1 MYSLLKKFSDVNPE
15 RFNHNFIMSRNDQ
28 DVLEYAIDIFKG
40 LEILDEFEVESVTLD
55 TDESSF
61 GPIKNQ
67 HRYYKSILPS
77 RVNKIHYRVKITPS
91 ENAVNKSPL
100 FNKKNAVPDSGS
112 FIKEGDIFVNKL
124 IDNVFYI
131 NEGVRYFLIYQIV
144 DNATYGVRESV
155 VLKSLFMPITAQKND
170 IVVTPE
176 FCEESVD
183 VPSFELQLFSRK
195 INPVLYVLGKAAYNI
210 IKDNTDVETT
220 IDDRRALESDGLID
234 ALKDFFQT
242 DFTISKDIPLDVD
255 VDTHYTFKLH
265 HDAEPSYIT
274 VSKTDFDENVLTR
287 ALIGCLSHI
296 PSDTKKKPIMFS
308 YSELHKPWFWI
319 DKLSDF
325 LTKNAA
331 DEKKFEKVKAVLI
344 SLNRLVDD
352 ATRKALDIDDDDK
365 KDTFAVIRYMMRDF
379 DILVNEDSR
388 DLENK
393 RVRLLEYQMYPLR
406 KYFSE
411 QIYRVLNSPNRSRI
425 VLERVLSGL
434 SPMFVIKQTVVNE
447 LLRYYNSANEMN
459 LYSSLLKYTFRGPQ
473 AIGKSVSNEQRDLH
487 PSYTGRLSLIA
498 SSAGDPG
505 ISGSMTPFVQMDGYH
520 FKKKS

>member
-1 MYSLLKKFSDVNPE
+1 MYSLLKKFSDANPE
-15 RFNHNFIMSRNDQ
+15 RFNRDFIMSRNDQ
-28 DVLEYAIDIFKG
+28 DVLEYAQDIFKG
-40 LEILDEFEVESVTLD
+40 LEILDEIKVESVTLD
-55 TDESSF
+55 TDESAF

-67 HRYYKSILPS
+67 HKYYKSILPS

-91 ENAVNKSPL
+91 DNVVNRSPL
-100 FNKKNAVPDSGS
+100 FNKKNAVPESGS

-170 IVVTPE
+170 ISVTPE
-176 FCEESVD
+176 YCEASLE
-183 VPSFELQLFSRK
+183 VPCFELQLFSRK
-195 INPVLYVLGKAAYNI
+195 INPILYILGKAAYEA
-210 IKDNTDVETT
+210 IKDLPETDTI
-220 IDDRRALESDGLID
+220 IDDRKTYTSERMID
-234 ALKDFFQT
+234 DLKDFFKT
-242 DFTISKDIPLDVD
+242 NFDVYDSLPTD
-255 VDTHYTFKLH
+255 VDTENDYIFKMN
-265 HDAEPSYIT
+265 HDSEPAFIR
-274 VSKTDFDENVLTR
+274 VSKSDFDNNILTR
-287 ALIGCLSHI
+287 ALIGCLSNI
-296 PSDTKKKPIMFS
+296 PSDAKKKPILFS
-308 YSELHKPWFWI
+308 YSDLNRPWFWI

-331 DEKKFEKVKAVLI
+331 DEKKLEKVKAVLI

-352 ATRKALDIDDDDK
+352 ATRKTLDIADEDK
-365 KDTFAVIRYMMRDF
+365 ADTFTVIRYMMREF
-379 DILVNEDSR
+379 DYLVNEDSR

-520 FKKKS
+520 FKKKD

>member
-1 MYSLLKKFSDVNPE
+1 MYSLLKKFSDANPE
-15 RFNHNFIMSRNDQ
+15 RFNRDFIMSRNDQ
-28 DVLEYAIDIFKG
+28 DVLEYAQDIFKG
-40 LEILDEFEVESVTLD
+40 LEILDEIKVESVTLD
-55 TDESSF
+55 TDESAF

-67 HRYYKSILPS
+67 HKYYKSILPS

-91 ENAVNKSPL
+91 DTVINRSPL
-100 FNKKNAVPDSGS
+100 FNKKNVLPESGS

-155 VLKSLFMPITAQKND
+155 ILKSLFMPITTQKTD
-170 IVVTPE
+170 ISVTPE
-176 FCEESVD
+176 YCESSVLA
-183 VPSFELQLFSRK
+183 PSFDLQLFSRK
-195 INPVLYVLGKAAYNI
+195 INPVLYILGKAAYDA
-210 IKDNTDVETT
+210 IKDLPETDTI
-220 IDDRRALESDGLID
+220 IDDRKTHVSDNMID
-234 ALKDFFQT
+234 ALKTFF
-242 DFTISKDIPLDVD
+242 
-255 VDTHYTFKLH
+255 
-265 HDAEPSYIT
+265 
-274 VSKTDFDENVLTR
+274 KTDFDIYDSLPENVDTENDYIFKYHHDSEPTYMRVSKSDFERNVLTR
-287 ALIGCLSHI
+287 ALVGCLSNI
-296 PSDTKKKPIMFS
+296 PSDTKKKNILFS
-308 YSELHKPWFWI
+308 YSDLRKPWFWI
-319 DKLSDF
+319 DTLSDF

-331 DEKKFEKVKAVLI
+331 DEKKLDKIRAVLI
-344 SLNRLVDD
+344 SLNRLVDE
-352 ATRKALDIDDDDK
+352 ATRKTLDVEDEDK
-365 KDTFAVIRYMMRDF
+365 VDTFAVIRYMMREF
-379 DILVNEDSR
+379 DNLVNEDSR

-459 LYSSLLKYTFRGPQ
+459 IYSSLLKYTFRGPQ

-520 FKKKS
+520 FKRRQ